1 MIASC
6 IDAVYELDPPLRLV
20 GSPILIIRTSTEAA
34 RYCRDQLMVRRPLTR
49 NGALR
54 SLESARTID
63 EQREAFK
70 LFILWADGEHL
81 ILI

>member
-1 MIASC
+1 MMASG
-6 IDAVYELDPPLRLV
+6 IDTVYEIDPPLRLV
-20 GSPILIIRTSTEAA
+20 GSPILIVSTSTEAA
-34 RYCRDQLMVRRPLTR
+34 RYCRDHPIVRRPLTR

-63 EQREAFK
+63 EQRKALK
-70 LFILWADGEHL
+70 LFIFWADGEQL